1 MSIWGTV
8 PYERSTCVRSS
19 KDSSSSSCRP
29 LSSYYPIWSSTSPP
43 RSSSSLRRLL
53 RTTARIRV
61 LCKLIERTRKHSA
74 ISGTVLCIQLQ
85 AHDNHYAT
93 KTCRQVADGRVH
105 RRGGAQRHQ
114 RAPGERGRRRQLRE
128 RRVRPRGRVRQ
139 DVRLDLQCERAG
151 RRQHLQLFAGD
162 GQSAARGIQVEGCA
176 HELEG
181 SSVDEFALTP
191 YAN

>member
-8 PYERSTCVRSS
+8 PYERSTCSS

-61 LCKLIERTRKHSA
+61 LYFANWLKERESILLLT
-74 ISGTVLCIQLQ
+74 
-85 AHDNHYAT
+85 HYCT
-93 KTCRQVADGRVH
+93 SNYEHTTCRQVADGRVH

-114 RAPGERGRRRQLRE
+114 RAPGERGRRRQLRK
-128 RRVRPRGRVRQ
+128 RRARPRGRVRQ
-139 DVRLDLQCERAG
+139 DVRLDLQCERTG

-162 GQSAARGIQVEGCA
+162 GQSAARGAQVEGCA
-176 HELEG
+176 DELEH
-181 SSVDEFALTP
+181 SSVDEFALAP